1 MLLDNHVE
9 AAWEKIGHIMIMF
22 EAMIGDK
29 YPDVSINLYSGIY
42 YLESRGY
49 RPEEIFRI
57 GKTLKNKAKRYCTLE
72 NSIYENRKSAGNII
86 DKEAG
91 ILNRG
96 NLTRLKGF
104 MNRAAKG
111 ERLTVGFIGGSIT
124 QGFSATEPDKCYA
137 ARTFGWLKRYF
148 PIRNLIM

>member
-1 MLLDNHVE
+1 MPCEKDEFLLLLDNHVE
-9 AAWEKIGHIMIMF
+9 AASEKIGHIMIMF

-124 QGFSATEPDKCYA
+124 QGFSATDPENVMRQGHLA
-137 ARTFGWLKRYF
+137 G
-148 PIRNLIM
+148 

>member
-9 AAWEKIGHIMIMF
+9 AASEKIGHIMIMF

-72 NSIYENRKSAGNII
+72 TASMRTARV
-86 DKEAG
+86 
-91 ILNRG
+91 RG
-96 NLTRLKGF
+96 T
-104 MNRAAKG
+104 
-111 ERLTVGFIGGSIT
+111 S
-124 QGFSATEPDKCYA
+124 
-137 ARTFGWLKRYF
+137 
-148 PIRNLIM
+148 LIKKPES